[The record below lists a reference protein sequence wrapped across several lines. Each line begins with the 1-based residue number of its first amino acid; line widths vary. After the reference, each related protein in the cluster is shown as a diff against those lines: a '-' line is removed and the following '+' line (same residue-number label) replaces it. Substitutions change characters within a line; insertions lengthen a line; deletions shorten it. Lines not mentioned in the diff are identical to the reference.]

1 VLKNHTIAGIDAID
15 EGTRL
20 SLRYMKRILDEA
32 TGAAKS
38 SRIHAAV

>member
-1 VLKNHTIAGIDAID
+1 MLKNHTIAGIDAID

-20 SLRYMKRILDEA
+20 SLRYMKRIVDEA